1 MFICVPSV
9 ETTTGLMHIAGSH
22 AVKSQTEVLFPWASH
37 LNYTLLLMGERK
49 KKRDPVAG
57 YLTAL

>member
-1 MFICVPSV
+1 M
-9 ETTTGLMHIAGSH
+9 GLTHIAGSH

-37 LNYTLLLMGERK
+37 LNYTLLLMGEKK

-57 YLTAL
+57 YLITL